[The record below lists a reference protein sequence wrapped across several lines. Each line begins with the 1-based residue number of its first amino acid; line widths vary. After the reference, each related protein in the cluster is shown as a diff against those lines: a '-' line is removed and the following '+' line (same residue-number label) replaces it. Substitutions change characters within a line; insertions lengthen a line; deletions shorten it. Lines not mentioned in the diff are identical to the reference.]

1 MRYSIEPRDLIFVK
15 GYGFLSPAE
24 SMDRYIGNNISKNL
38 SGKYSQK
45 LLDHAKKSATDTHR
59 TVSKTAEAN
68 GDLIGNTFADKNITV
83 SRISQPNG
91 LKTVD
96 GETENT
102 GFDREI
108 PKIYIDTPPEKREE
122 IIDKLRLV

>member
-24 SMDRYIGNNISKNL
+24 SMDRNISNNISKTL
-38 SGKYSQK
+38 SGKYSQT
-45 LLDHAKKSATDTHR
+45 LLDHAKQSATDTHR

-68 GDLIGNTFADKNITV
+68 GDLIGNTFADENITV
-83 SRISQPNG
+83 SRISKPNG
-91 LKTVD
+91 SKTVD

-102 GFDREI
+102 GFDREYQ
-108 PKIYIDTPPEKREE
+108 KIYRYTTRKKTRNYW
-122 IIDKLRLV
+122 